1 MKNLLKISAV
11 VAAAIYVAV
20 LFLPPLLYR
29 RLTLPPDLY
38 TSIINTVLAAS
49 IASLL
54 AFPLAVMLG
63 FYVAARGLAV
73 ILPFLMFA
81 TAIPHTAIGLMV
93 LPLFLALNIVDTW
106 PAVVVTMMI
115 VSLPLGVGSVASGL
129 SGTIKSLDEF
139 LSVLGVGELRN
150 IWIHMR
156 VIGLGWAVS
165 FLLMWL
171 RAFSELGALLIVAY
185 RPSTVGVYMFELFQT
200 GGAEVAVPYA
210 LIVAALGIAFS
221 SLLYLI
227 SWRSG

>member
-1 MKNLLKISAV
+1 MKNLLKISVV

-63 FYVAARGLAV
+63 FYVAARGLAI

-129 SGTIKSLDEF
+129 SGTVKSLDEF

-156 VIGLGWAVS
+156 VMGLGWAVS

-200 GGAEVAVPYA
+200 GGAEAAVPYA
-210 LIVAALGIAFS
+210 VIVAALGIAFS

-227 SWRSG
+227 SWRSD